1 MEPMQAVDFIFDFGS
16 PNAYFAHKVIP
27 AVAQRTG
34 ARFNYVPCLLGG
46 IFKATGNQSP
56 VTAFAGVKNKLEYE
70 QRERDRFVKKHGLTA
85 FRWNPNFPVNTL
97 TIMRGAVAAEMDGQL
112 AAYVDSMF
120 RGMWEEG
127 RKLDDPAVIMETL
140 ASAGFDARRFQQ
152 RVQDQDVKDR
162 LMANTT
168 RAVERGAFGAPTFFV
183 GDEMWFG
190 KERLRDI
197 EEYLLAAA

>member
-1 MEPMQAVDFIFDFGS
+1 MQAVDFIFDFGS

-97 TIMRGAVAAEMDGQL
+97 TIMRGAVAAEMDGEL
-112 AAYVDSMF
+112 APYVDSMF

>member
-1 MEPMQAVDFIFDFGS
+1 MQAVDFVFDFGS

-34 ARFNYVPCLLGG
+34 ARFDYVPCLLGG

-56 VTAFAGVKNKLEYE
+56 VAAFAGVKNKLEYE
-70 QRERDRFVKKHGLTA
+70 QRERDRFVRKHGLTA
-85 FRWNPNFPVNTL
+85 FRWNPHFPVNTL
-97 TIMRGAVAAEMDGQL
+97 TIMRGAVAAEMDGRL
-112 AAYVDSMF
+112 APYVDLMF

-140 ASAGFDARRFQQ
+140 ASAGFDAKRFQQ

-190 KERLRDI
+190 KERLRGI

>member
-1 MEPMQAVDFIFDFGS
+1 MQAVDFIFDFGS

-56 VTAFAGVKNKLEYE
+56 VAAFAGVKNKLEYE
-70 QRERDRFVKKHGLTA
+70 QRERDRFVRKHGLTA
-85 FRWNPNFPVNTL
+85 FRWNPHFPVNTL
-97 TIMRGAVAAEMDGQL
+97 TIMRGAVAAEMDGRL
-112 AAYVDSMF
+112 APYVDLMF

-140 ASAGFDARRFQQ
+140 ASAGFDAKRFQQ

>member
-1 MEPMQAVDFIFDFGS
+1 MQAVDFIFDFGS

-140 ASAGFDARRFQQ
+140 ASAGFDAKRFQQ

>member
-1 MEPMQAVDFIFDFGS
+1 MQAVDFIFDFGS

-112 AAYVDSMF
+112 APYVDSMF

-140 ASAGFDARRFQQ
+140 ASAGFDAKRFQQ

>member
-140 ASAGFDARRFQQ
+140 ASAGFDAKRFQQ

>member
-1 MEPMQAVDFIFDFGS
+1 MQAVDFIFDFGS

-190 KERLRDI
+190 KERLGDI

>member
-1 MEPMQAVDFIFDFGS
+1 MQAIDFIFDFGS

>member
-97 TIMRGAVAAEMDGQL
+97 TIMRGAVAAEMDGRL
-112 AAYVDSMF
+112 APYVDLMF

-140 ASAGFDARRFQQ
+140 ASAGFDAKQFQQ

>member
-1 MEPMQAVDFIFDFGS
+1 MQAVDFVFDFGS

-34 ARFNYVPCLLGG
+34 ARFDYVPCLLGG

-97 TIMRGAVAAEMDGQL
+97 TIMRGAVAAEMDGRL
-112 AAYVDSMF
+112 APYVDLMF

-140 ASAGFDARRFQQ
+140 ASAGFDAKRFQQ

>member
-1 MEPMQAVDFIFDFGS
+1 MQAVDFIFDFGS

-140 ASAGFDARRFQQ
+140 ASAGFDAKQFQQ

>member
-1 MEPMQAVDFIFDFGS
+1 MQAVDFIFDFGS

-97 TIMRGAVAAEMDGQL
+97 TIMRGAVAAEIDGGL
-112 AAYVDSMF
+112 APYVDLMF
-120 RGMWEEG
+120 RGMWEAG

-140 ASAGFDARRFQQ
+140 ASAGFDAKQFQQ